1 MQGVD
6 LAIVELQPTLETL
19 IDDGI
24 QPLALA
30 IELQLAGPTPE
41 PQVIIGKN
49 RFGAYRSVG
58 RTSIA
63 RSTITRSRWAR
74 QTLLP
79 LKICTYAHDIN
90 GQPSNVREDTL
101 PAAG

>member
-41 PQVIIGKN
+41 PQVVIGKI
-49 RFGAYRSVG
+49 R
-58 RTSIA
+58 
-63 RSTITRSRWAR
+63 
-74 QTLLP
+74 
-79 LKICTYAHDIN
+79 
-90 GQPSNVREDTL
+90 
-101 PAAG
+101 